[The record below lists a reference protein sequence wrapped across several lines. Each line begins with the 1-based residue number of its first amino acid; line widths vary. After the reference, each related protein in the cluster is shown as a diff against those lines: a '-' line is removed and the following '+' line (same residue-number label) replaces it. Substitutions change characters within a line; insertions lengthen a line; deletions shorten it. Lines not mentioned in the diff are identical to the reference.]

1 MEHYE
6 RFNFGKLE
14 ALVSKNATFQ
24 YTAQNVSYVDIAYFR
39 ESQTVT
45 FWLSLFIFC

>member
-6 RFNFGKLE
+6 CFNFGKLE

-24 YTAQNVSYVDIAYFR
+24 YTAQNVSLLMLI
-39 ESQTVT
+39 
-45 FWLSLFIFC
+45 